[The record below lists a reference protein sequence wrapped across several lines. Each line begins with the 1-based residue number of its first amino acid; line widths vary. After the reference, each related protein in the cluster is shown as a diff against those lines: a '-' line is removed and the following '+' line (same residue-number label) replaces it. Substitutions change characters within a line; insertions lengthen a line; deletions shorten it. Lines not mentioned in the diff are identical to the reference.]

1 MSANFDL
8 NAKLK
13 EDMEHKLNKLIRFL
27 EVQKDEQEKK
37 FREEIKHNDELIQ
50 KCKVELD
57 SILTH

>member
-1 MSANFDL
+1 MSENFNL
-8 NAKLK
+8 NAELK
-13 EDMEHKLNKLIRFL
+13 KDMEYKLDKLIRFL